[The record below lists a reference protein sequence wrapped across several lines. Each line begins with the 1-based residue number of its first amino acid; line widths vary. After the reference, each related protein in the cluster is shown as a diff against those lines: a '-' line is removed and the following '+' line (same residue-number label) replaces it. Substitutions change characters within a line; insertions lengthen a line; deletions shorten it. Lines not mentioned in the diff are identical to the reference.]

1 MNIKEFT
8 LVTYKEKTDTSNAMG
23 FFVRPRIQCVDGFIF
38 SVQGGEFHHS
48 IPSEHSKEFTHMEIG
63 FPSQVEE
70 SILEFAEDDTFPT
83 ETVYYRVDIE
93 IIQKIIDK
101 HGGIDVDKTFYG
113 FDKFEVIE

>member
-38 SVQGGEFHHS
+38 SVQGGEFNYS

-63 FPSQVEE
+63 FTSHVEE

-101 HGGIDVDKTFYG
+101 HGGIDIEKTFQ
-113 FDKFEVIE
+113 

>member
-1 MNIKEFT
+1 MNLDEFT
-8 LVTYKEKTDTSNAMG
+8 RATYKEKTDTSNVMG
-23 FFVRPRIQCVDGFIF
+23 YFVRPRIQCVDGFIF
-38 SVQGGEFHHS
+38 SVQGGEFNYS

-70 SILEFAEDDTFPT
+70 SILEFAEDSDNPT

-101 HGGIDVDKTFYG
+101 HGGINVEKTMGYDKV
-113 FDKFEVIE
+113 EVIK